1 MSSTPQP
8 TSTARAAN
16 VWTGPLQTALAVL
29 AVCVLYWAV
38 GINDTSASASATT
51 GGAHLQQVGST
62 RSGPSGTSAVHSA
75 SRQVR

>member
-1 MSSTPQP
+1 MSSTPQL

-16 VWTGPLQTALAVL
+16 AWTGPLQTALAAV

-38 GINDTSASASATT
+38 GINDSSASATSR
-51 GGAHLQQVGST
+51 GVHLQQVGST
-62 RSGPSGTSAVHSA
+62 TSGPSGTSAVHFA